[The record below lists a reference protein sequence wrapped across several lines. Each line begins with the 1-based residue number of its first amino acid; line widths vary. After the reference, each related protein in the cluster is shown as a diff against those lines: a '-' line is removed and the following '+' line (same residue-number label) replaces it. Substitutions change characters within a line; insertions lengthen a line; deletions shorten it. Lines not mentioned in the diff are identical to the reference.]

1 MAVKSVSPDSAKNHG
16 TDNTNN
22 IRTDYGR
29 NNSFMTFSKDKERGL
44 SGFKGGKTDLSRSL
58 VGGGS
63 LKLEND

>member
-1 MAVKSVSPDSAKNHG
+1 MVDPSTPKSHG
-16 TDNTNN
+16 TDKTNN

-29 NNSFMTFSKDKERGL
+29 DNSFLTFGKDKERGL

>member
-1 MAVKSVSPDSAKNHG
+1 MIDPGQPKSHG
-16 TDNTNN
+16 TDKTNG

-29 NNSFMTFSKDKERGL
+29 DNSFVTFGKDKERGL